1 MTRSLSTRTAWVIF
15 IVLVVLLVA
24 GTTMPARLKTGIESH
39 MWHVLPWSALA
50 HFTLFMLIGLCPVYG
65 KGRAAVLRTVSIGLA
80 LAIMTESL
88 QALVPGRSP
97 QVRDV
102 LIDLC
107 GTTLALVMQQVARSS
122 KLS

>member
-1 MTRSLSTRTAWVIF
+1 MTRSLFTRTAWVLF
-15 IVLVVLLVA
+15 IVLVLLLVI
-24 GTTMPARLKTGIESH
+24 GTTMPADVKNGIESH

-65 KGRAAVLRTVSIGLA
+65 NGRAAVLRTVSIGLA
-80 LAIMTESL
+80 LAVMTESL

-102 LIDLC
+102 FIDLS
-107 GTTLALVMQQVARSS
+107 GTVTALVLLRLAAAKQVI
-122 KLS
+122 